1 MTKWLIAAAIAAST
15 PLLAADLSTPL
26 SLDHARALVSA
37 MGFNVGRQFC
47 TGGPQCAGDDDR
59 YMLSRIESHAKG
71 RNVFVIEVEITPL
84 PKHTGQ

>member
-1 MTKWLIAAAIAAST
+1 MKWLIVAIAAST
-15 PLLAADLSTPL
+15 PLLAADLSNPL
-26 SLDHARALVSA
+26 SLERARALVAA

-47 TGGPQCAGDDDR
+47 TGGIQCAGDDDR

-84 PKHTGQ
+84 PKHGETH